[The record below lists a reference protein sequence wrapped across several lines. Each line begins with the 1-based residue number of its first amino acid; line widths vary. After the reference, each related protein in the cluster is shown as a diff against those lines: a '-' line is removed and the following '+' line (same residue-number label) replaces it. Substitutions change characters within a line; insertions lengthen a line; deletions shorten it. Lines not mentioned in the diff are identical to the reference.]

1 MPLQAVALKEYR
13 GGRSPIS
20 RISDN
25 EHTAAPLG
33 NSEVLSIKDSVG
45 PPIPEFGQA
54 SEEGAK
60 VPSSI

>member
-1 MPLQAVALKEYR
+1 MPAQAVALKEYR

-20 RISDN
+20 KISDN

-45 PPIPEFGQA
+45 PPIPEFGQP